1 MTVQEY
7 ERVCNKEV
15 KRGHLKLYR
24 APLAFDPS
32 TVSADQQAL
41 PVDPTLNL
49 RLTPKVRLNLVM
61 SSILKMDLTK
71 ANRSHDTRP
80 FTVSDEQ
87 AGEYR
92 VIEVRGGKFQG
103 VRQLGSA

>member
-61 SSILKMDLTK
+61 SSIL
-71 ANRSHDTRP
+71 
-80 FTVSDEQ
+80 
-87 AGEYR
+87 
-92 VIEVRGGKFQG
+92 VRALQNSKNICLYPG
-103 VRQLGSA
+103 RRWI